1 MSRTIGRVRRHL
13 SGEGGFTLAELL
25 VAMMIL
31 VIVIVIFD
39 GVLVSIQ
46 KGVAS
51 EDLRSQNN
59 DQARL
64 AIESLDREI
73 RSANYIYDPTTETS
87 RTFGGSLTNGFALR
101 IYGQSNASTRSPAP
115 GYLCELWQITPESP
129 SSSQRL
135 LQVKTWP
142 PFQSGSAS
150 AWQTVATGVVNR
162 AVSPTVTAFSIDPGN
177 PSGTNRTIDITILAN
192 VSLTRLSNATVRT
205 QVAITGRDTSFG
217 FPATECA

>member
-1 MSRTIGRVRRHL
+1 MSRTVARVRKRL
-13 SGEGGFTLAELL
+13 RGQGGFTLAELL

-39 GVLVSIQ
+39 GALVSIQ
-46 KGVAS
+46 QGVAS

-150 AWQTVATGVVNR
+150 SWQTVATGVVNR
-162 AVSPTVTAFSIDPGN
+162 AVSPTVAAFAVDPGN
-177 PSGTNRTIDITILAN
+177 PSGTNRTIDITILSN
-192 VSLTRLSNATVRT
+192 VSLSRVPNATVRT

-217 FPATECA
+217 FPASECA

>member
-1 MSRTIGRVRRHL
+1 MSWTLTRMRQRLH
-13 SGEGGFTLAELL
+13 GEGGFTLAELL

-31 VIVIVIFD
+31 MIVIVIFD
-39 GVLVSIQ
+39 GALVSIQ
-46 KGVAS
+46 QGVAS

-87 RTFGGSLTNGFALR
+87 RTFGGTLTNGFALR

-142 PFQSGSAS
+142 PSHPELATS
-150 AWQTVATGVVNR
+150 WQTIATGIVNR
-162 AVSPTVTAFSIDPGN
+162 ATSPTVTAFSLDPGN
-177 PSGTNRTIDITILAN
+177 PSGTNRTVDITITAN
-192 VSLTRLSNATVRT
+192 VSLTRTPNATVRM
-205 QVAITGRDTSFG
+205 QAAITGRDTSYG
-217 FPATECA
+217 FPATECD

>member
-1 MSRTIGRVRRHL
+1 MSLRIARVRRRL
-13 SGEGGFTLAELL
+13 QGEGGFTLAELL

-31 VIVIVIFD
+31 MIVIVIFE
-39 GVLVSIQ
+39 GALASIQ
-46 KGVAS
+46 RGVAS

-64 AIESLDREI
+64 AIESLDREL

-129 SSSQRL
+129 TSSQRL

-142 PFQSGSAS
+142 PFQSGSATS
-150 AWQTVATGVVNR
+150 WQTVATGIVNR
-162 AVSPTVTAFSIDPGN
+162 AVSPTVAAFALDPGN
-177 PSGTNRTIDITILAN
+177 PAGTNRTIDVTVLAN
-192 VSLTRLSNATVRT
+192 VSLSRTPNATVRN